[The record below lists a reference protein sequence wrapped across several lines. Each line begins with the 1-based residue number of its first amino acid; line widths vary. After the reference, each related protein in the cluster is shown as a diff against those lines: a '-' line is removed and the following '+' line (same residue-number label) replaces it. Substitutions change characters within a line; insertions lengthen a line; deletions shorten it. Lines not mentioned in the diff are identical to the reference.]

1 VTVNLSV
8 DTSSLC
14 IINIP
19 FILNYTIEKRYRLIL
34 MTLTFAGCYLSEVK
48 HGWFVL
54 LLRWTL
60 ETTNRSAIC
69 VYHKGKRKNQGS
81 LCSWI
86 CQSNAYEL
94 NIVTAVTFFCGGRN
108 PIHMWNSQSII
119 FSLIFNCVLYF
130 GVHSQGKFENK

>member
-1 VTVNLSV
+1 MAVNLSV

-14 IINIP
+14 IINIA
-19 FILNYTIEKRYRLIL
+19 FILNYTMEKRYRLIL

-48 HGWFVL
+48 YGWFVL

-69 VYHKGKRKNQGS
+69 LYHKGKREKQGS

-94 NIVTAVTFFCGGRN
+94 NIVTAVTFFFLWWKKSHSYVEFS
-108 PIHMWNSQSII
+108 IDYFQSYIQLCFI
-119 FSLIFNCVLYF
+119 FWCSFTR
-130 GVHSQGKFENK
+130 

>member
-1 VTVNLSV
+1 VAVNLSV

-14 IINIP
+14 IINIA
-19 FILNYTIEKRYRLIL
+19 FILNYTMEKRYRLIL

-48 HGWFVL
+48 YGWFVL

-69 VYHKGKRKNQGS
+69 LYHKGKREKQGS

-94 NIVTAVTFFCGGRN
+94 NIVTAVTFFFLWWKKSHSYVEFS
-108 PIHMWNSQSII
+108 IDYFQSYIQLCFI
-119 FSLIFNCVLYF
+119 FWCSFTR
-130 GVHSQGKFENK
+130 